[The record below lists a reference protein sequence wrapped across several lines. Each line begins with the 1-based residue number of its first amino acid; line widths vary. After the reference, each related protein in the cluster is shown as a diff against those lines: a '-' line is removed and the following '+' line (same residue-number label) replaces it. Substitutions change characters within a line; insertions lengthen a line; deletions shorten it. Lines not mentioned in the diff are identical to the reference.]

1 MLPKFMGI
9 SLSAALLAW
18 TSVVPLQAKADDQ
31 AVRNSLRNSHC
42 HATHIAF
49 CTLPF
54 AHRSLVQNPLAN
66 LAHCS
71 HRTSSAKRS
80 PHHAVSSAR
89 DWAEPEEGAAQ
100 TTAA

>member
-18 TSVVPLQAKADDQ
+18 TSVMPMQAKADDQ

-49 CTLPF
+49 CTRPL
-54 AHRSLVQNPLAN
+54 AHRSLAQISLAN
-66 LAHCS
+66 LARCS
-71 HRTSSAKRS
+71 HRTSGAKRS
-80 PHHAVSSAR
+80 PHHAAPSA
-89 DWAEPEEGAAQ
+89 
-100 TTAA
+100 